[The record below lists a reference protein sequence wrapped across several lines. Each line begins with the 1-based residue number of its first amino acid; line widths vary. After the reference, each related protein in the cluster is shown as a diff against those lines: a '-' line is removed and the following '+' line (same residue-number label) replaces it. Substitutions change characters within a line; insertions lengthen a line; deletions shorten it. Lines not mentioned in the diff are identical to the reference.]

1 MIEGRLVDQKDR
13 YEDKQLGRKGLTR
26 KKKKRRGKKEGKKG
40 KKGKKRIR
48 GIDKALESSVVGGL
62 VGDKNEGPF
71 PILACAKSSMRNLA
85 ATRRL
90 SGLYKE

>member
-62 VGDKNEGPF
+62 VGDTTTHEAQCVHQTGQ
-71 PILACAKSSMRNLA
+71 
-85 ATRRL
+85 RL
-90 SGLYKE
+90 N